1 MTLQLADHL
10 LLGVSTMVT
19 IGIGAGCLLAFVGA
33 MLAIFS
39 QFYRKVGPEEA
50 IVRSGQGGLK
60 AATGTGIFVIPV
72 LHRYDQMDLSVQRIE
87 IARSGEAGLICKD
100 NIRADIEVAFFV
112 RVNNTRDDILQV
124 AQSLGCKRASDVS
137 ELIQLFDAKFS
148 EALKTV
154 GKKFDFVELFVERD
168 RFKLEILKVTGTD
181 LNGYVLDDCAI
192 DYLEQTP
199 IDKMDPRNILDAEGI
214 KKITELTARE
224 HVISNDIT
232 REKEKTI
239 RKQDVEAREAILELD
254 KQQADAEERQKREI
268 AEITARERAQ
278 AEKVGQEERL
288 KSEAARITTQ
298 EEIRVAEENR
308 DRQIIVALRNKERT
322 DAVEVERVE
331 RDRLLELT
339 ERERLVGV
347 AEVEKEKA
355 IEVERRNIQE
365 VIRERVV
372 VERAVVEEQERIK
385 DTEAFAGADRKKKVT
400 VTAAEEAAQQ
410 ALVREVK
417 AAEASKSAASLLA
430 EQAVIE
436 ADAHRD
442 SSERRMQATKM
453 LAEARTADE
462 AALGLADAQ
471 VTIAKAEAVEK
482 HGTAE
487 ANVTQKKM
495 VATAKGQE
503 AKAVATE
510 KEGAAE
516 ASVIQMKMVAEAKG
530 QEAKAV
536 GIEKEGTAEATVL
549 HLRYSS
555 EAKGIEEK
563 AEAMKLFDSVGKEHE
578 EFKLRLN
585 KDQEIE
591 IAAIQA
597 QVPIAESQSR
607 IVGEAMK
614 SARIDIV
621 GGESDF
627 FDRVIQSVKGGKV
640 VDRFV
645 DNSQH
650 LTDVKNTFF
659 NGNPEYFRDRL
670 RSLVA
675 ELNLG
680 TDDIKDLSIAAL
692 IGKMIGLADSDGIR
706 NELGRLLGFAAQA
719 GLIDEPVNT
728 LKLDSAGVTSDE
740 KEKKGKNKEDVEA
753 SDD

>member
-1 MTLQLADHL
+1 MEPLMIGGLAL
-10 LLGVSTMVT
+10 VGL
-19 IGIGAGCLLAFVGA
+19 IAFIIAALFV
-33 MLAIFS
+33 FS

-50 IVRSGQGGLK
+50 LVRSGKGGLC

-72 LHRYDQMDLSVQRIE
+72 LHRVDQMDLSVKRIE
-87 IARSGEAGLICKD
+87 IHRSGEAGLICKD

-124 AQSLGCKRASDVS
+124 AQSLGCKRASARDA
-137 ELIQLFDAKFS
+137 LIELFDAKFS

-154 GKKFDFVELFVERD
+154 GKQFDLVELFVERD
-168 RFKLEILKVTGTD
+168 KFKLEILNVIGTD

-199 IDKMDPRNILDAEGI
+199 VDKLDPRNIMDAEGI
-214 KKITELTARE
+214 KKITDLTAQE
-224 HVISNDIT
+224 HIISNDIS

-254 KQQADAEERQKREI
+254 KQQAEAEEQQRREI

-278 AEKVGQEERL
+278 AEKVQEEERL
-288 KSEAARITTQ
+288 KSESARIRTE

-308 DRQIIVALRNKERT
+308 DRQIIVAQRNKERT
-322 DAVEVERVE
+322 DAVEIERVE
-331 RDRLLELT
+331 RDRMLELT
-339 ERERLVGV
+339 ERERVVGV
-347 AEVEKEKA
+347 ADVEKDKA

-385 DTEAFAGADRKKKVT
+385 DTEAFAGADRQKKVT

-410 ALVREVK
+410 ALVKEVK
-417 AAEASKSAASLLA
+417 AAEAAKSASELLA
-430 EQAVIE
+430 EKAVIE
-436 ADAHRD
+436 AEATRA
-442 SSERRMQATKM
+442 SSEKEMQATKM
-453 LAEARTADE
+453 LAEAKTADQ
-462 AALGLADAQ
+462 AAVGLADAQ
-471 VTIAKAEAVEK
+471 VMIANAEAVEK

-487 ANVTQKKM
+487 ATVVQR
-495 VATAKGQE
+495 
-503 AKAVATE
+503 
-510 KEGAAE
+510 
-516 ASVIQMKMVAEAKG
+516 KMVAEAKG

-536 GIEKEGTAEATVL
+536 AIEKEGTAEATVL
-549 HLRYSS
+549 HLQYSS

-578 EFKLRLN
+578 EFKLRLD
-585 KDQEIE
+585 KDKDIE

-597 QVPIAESQSR
+597 QVPIAEAQSH

-621 GGESDF
+621 GGESEF

-640 VDRFV
+640 IDRFV

-650 LTDVKNTFF
+650 LSDVKNTFF

-670 RSLVA
+670 QSLVS
-675 ELNLG
+675 ELNLS

-692 IGKMIGLADSDGIR
+692 IGKMIGLAGSDGIR
-706 NELGRLLGFAAQA
+706 NELGRLLSLASQA
-719 GLIDEPVNT
+719 GLVDERVNT
-728 LKLDSAGVTSDE
+728 LKLDSAGVASEDGETSE
-740 KEKKGKNKEDVEA
+740 V
-753 SDD
+753 